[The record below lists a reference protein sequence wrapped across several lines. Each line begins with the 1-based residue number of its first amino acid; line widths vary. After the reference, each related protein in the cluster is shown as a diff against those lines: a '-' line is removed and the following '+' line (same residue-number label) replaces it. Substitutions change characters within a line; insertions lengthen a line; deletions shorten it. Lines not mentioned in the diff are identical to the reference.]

1 MKDCFDMFSKKFFT
15 SVVSFSKK
23 LKRLDF
29 LIILIVFAIFSSLI
43 ISKLIKKEE
52 WVRVGLFISNE
63 EWWWQTEKQTSY
75 WLINDLAIGDV
86 AKNTFGETIAEVV
99 DKQTF
104 EDGEGRSTIFVVLD
118 VRSYFDNKRGLY
130 LFNSEPIEV
139 GRSLNLTFGKNNV
152 DGVISFIGDKL
163 ISDQVDLAVLVKV
176 KWVDL
181 DVAAKLEKGMIMS
194 DEQGR
199 ILAEVMDF
207 TSEIH
212 SNYEFSDIRGENIKV
227 IDPDY
232 RDLTINL
239 RLKAYKNADNYY
251 LLDGTKLG
259 IGSDIKVYLN
269 SFSIGGDQAKIIDFK
284 EI

>member
-15 SVVSFSKK
+15 SFVSFLKK

-75 WLINDLAIGDV
+75 WLAKDLVIGDE
-86 AKNTFGETIAEVV
+86 AKNTFGETIAKVV

-104 EDGEGRSTIFVVLD
+104 EDGDDRSTIFVVLD

-163 ISDQVDLAVLVKV
+163 ISDQVDLSVLIKV
-176 KWVDL
+176 KRVDS
-181 DVAAKLEKGMIMS
+181 DVAAKLRSGMIMS

-199 ILAEVMDF
+199 ILAEVVDF
-207 TSEIH
+207 SSEIH
-212 SNYEFSDIRGENIKV
+212 SNYQFSDIRGKNILV
-227 IDPDY
+227 TDPDY
-232 RDLTINL
+232 RDLLINL
-239 RLKAYKNADNYY
+239 KLKAYKNADNYY
-251 LLDGTKLG
+251 MLDGTKLG
-259 IGSDIKVYLN
+259 TGNNIKLYLN
-269 SFSIGGDQAKIIDFK
+269 SFVIGGEQTNIIDFE

>member
-1 MKDCFDMFSKKFFT
+1 MFSKKFFT